1 MGLKVLIVDDSAVM
15 RHLIARA
22 LRMTGL
28 QIDFVGEAGDGV
40 AALIALNDALFDLAL
55 VDINMP
61 GMDGEE
67 LINRM
72 RRDARYRDTPVL
84 VVSTESGETRLARL
98 APKVNGFVHKPFT
111 PEQLYDQISLMVEVP
126 HG

>member
-72 RRDARYRDTPVL
+72 RRDARYKDTPVL